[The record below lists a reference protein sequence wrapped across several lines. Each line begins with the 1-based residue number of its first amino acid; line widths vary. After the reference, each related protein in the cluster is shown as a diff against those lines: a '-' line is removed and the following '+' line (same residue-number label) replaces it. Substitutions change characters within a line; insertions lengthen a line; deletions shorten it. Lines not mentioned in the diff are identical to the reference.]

1 MSGGFLFCFQDY
13 LKFMLR
19 KVRAKRDWSQHSNPL
34 AKLKWHRLAKPG
46 SARIIQWNALKWEFC
61 LLRKSAQDGGEWR
74 CAVRAPQSS
83 QVHFRGDKPKHLNIT
98 RKDRARGS
106 TLGTQNPLRLQQD
119 VAPEALQSPTGGKN
133 FHRENFWAGLGEV
146 QRQSL
151 N

>member
-1 MSGGFLFCFQDY
+1 MKSKSEERLVTAQQSFRKTQVTSSGQARLCRHQSKDY
-13 LKFMLR
+13 PVKCTEM
-19 KVRAKRDWSQHSNPL
+19 
-34 AKLKWHRLAKPG
+34 G
-46 SARIIQWNALKWEFC
+46 I
-61 LLRKSAQDGGEWR
+61 LLVKKISTGRWRVKMYCKSH
-74 CAVRAPQSS
+74 QSS

-106 TLGTQNPLRLQQD
+106 TLGTQNPLHWQQD